1 MSSTPDDLPAR
12 VGRRLRELREARG
25 RTQEQVAEAAGYSG
39 KYVSEMERGLRDLPL
54 TTLERVMERGLGVP
68 VETVF
73 DATEQLR
80 VEAAVMALPSQV
92 LEVAEALARL
102 PEPQRR
108 RLLRVVRDLI
118 TLVAPEGP
126 VTAA

>member
-68 VETVF
+68 V
-73 DATEQLR
+73 ATEQRR
-80 VEAAVMALPSQV
+80 VEAAVMALPSPV

-118 TLVAPEGP
+118 ALVVPEGP
-126 VTAA
+126 VTVA